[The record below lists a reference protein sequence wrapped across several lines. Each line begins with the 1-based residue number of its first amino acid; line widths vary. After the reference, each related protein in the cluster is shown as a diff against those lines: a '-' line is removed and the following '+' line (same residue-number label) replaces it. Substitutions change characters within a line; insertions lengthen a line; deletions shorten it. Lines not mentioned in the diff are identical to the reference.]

1 MKLLSRCGYIVLTY
15 AQTLLVWLQ
24 QRNSTSD
31 HPFGF
36 AGGAREKRQTGQ
48 PFSLD
53 SKLKGSMMNFIKKGR
68 FAAMLAAAA
77 LVLTGC
83 AATTDTADGG
93 SSEAV
98 TIGATFPVLD
108 AFLQKVADGM
118 QAEADAQGAELTIVA
133 ADNKVDTQLSQVEN
147 FISQGVDAILVVAVD
162 TSAAGPMTDAAK
174 AAGVPIVYVNRNPA
188 QAGVPYVGSNSL
200 VSGQLEM
207 AQLAKL
213 AGNKGDVVIMQGEVT
228 NEAALDRTK
237 GCEEEAAKAGMKVV
251 KVGTA
256 NWDRAQ
262 GQKLME
268 NWIQSGTKFDVVCAN
283 NDEMALGAILAL
295 KAAGKTL
302 GEGGILVGGVDATA
316 DALAS
321 LEAGELATTVFQD
334 ASGQGGGGVTAA
346 IALINGE
353 TVPDYV
359 DVPYQLVTLD
369 NIADFQGK

>member
-1 MKLLSRCGYIVLTY
+1 
-15 AQTLLVWLQ
+15 
-24 QRNSTSD
+24 
-31 HPFGF
+31 
-36 AGGAREKRQTGQ
+36 
-48 PFSLD
+48 
-53 SKLKGSMMNFIKKGR
+53 MNFVKKGGLV
-68 FAAMLAAAA
+68 ALVAAAA
-77 LVLTGC
+77 LILTGC
-83 AATTDTADGG
+83 AASPSGDTAGT
-93 SSEAV
+93 AKKI

-118 QAEADAQGAELTIVA
+118 QKEADAQGATLTIVA

-147 FISQGVDAILVVAVD
+147 FVSQGVDAILVVAVD

-174 AAGVPIVYVNRNPA
+174 AANVPIVYVNRNPS

-213 AGNKGDVVIMQGEVT
+213 ANNKGDVVVMEGEVT

-237 GCEEEAAKAGMKVV
+237 GCNEEAAKAGMKVV
-251 KVGTA
+251 KTGTA

-295 KAAGKTL
+295 KAAGKKL
-302 GEGGILVGGVDATA
+302 GAGGILVGGVDATA

-321 LEAGELATTVFQD
+321 LKAGELATTVFQD

-346 IALINGE
+346 ISLINGE
-353 TVPDYV
+353 SVPDYV

-369 NIADFQGK
+369 NIADFEGK

>member
-1 MKLLSRCGYIVLTY
+1 MKKFGKLS
-15 AQTLLVWLQ
+15 
-24 QRNSTSD
+24 
-31 HPFGF
+31 GF
-36 AGGAREKRQTGQ
+36 VA
-48 PFSLD
+48 L
-53 SKLKGSMMNFIKKGR
+53 I
-68 FAAMLAAAA
+68 AAAS
-77 LVLTGC
+77 LVLSGC
-83 AATTDTADGG
+83 AASSDSGSEG

-118 QAEADAQGAELTIVA
+118 TAEAEAQGAELTIVA

-147 FISQGVDAILVVAVD
+147 FIAQGVDAILVVAVD

-251 KVGTA
+251 KTGTA

-334 ASGQGGGGVTAA
+334 ASGQGGGGVKAA
-346 IALINGE
+346 ISLINGE